1 LQRRYASE
9 FIGTLFLTFTPVAV
23 AGSAHTQ
30 TGGDASL
37 ATAAWAAGLAVVAMV
52 YALGPVS
59 AHFNPAVTL
68 GFALARRFP
77 ARYAIAYIT
86 MQLLGAV
93 AGAGLGVFFF
103 GAGYGTTTPALG
115 ETLRA
120 LAMEGVLTFFLMLV
134 VLAVACDTRI
144 SGAVPALAIGLLVV
158 VNIFIGGPL
167 SGAAMNPARALG
179 PALWAGGG
187 ALQTYWLYVIG
198 PCMGAALAALV
209 YNAVLRPADEW
220 ACHAPADLP
229 APSPRIT
236 APPPRPR
243 R

>member
-1 LQRRYASE
+1 MNRRYASE
-9 FIGTLFLTFTPVAV
+9 FVGTLFLVFTPVAV

-37 ATAAWAAGLAVVAMV
+37 ATAAWAPGLAVIAMV

-77 ARYAIAYIT
+77 ARYAFLYMV
-86 MQLLGAV
+86 MQFLGAV
-93 AGAGLGVFFF
+93 AGAGLGAFFF
-103 GAGYGTTTPALG
+103 GAGWGTTTPAID

-158 VNIFIGGPL
+158 VNIFIGGPI
-167 SGAAMNPARALG
+167 SGAAMNPARAFG
-179 PALWAGGG
+179 PAIWAGGR
-187 ALQTYWLYVIG
+187 ALAMYWLYVVG
-198 PCMGAALAALV
+198 PCAGAALAALV
-209 YNAVLRPADEW
+209 YNAFLRPADEW
-220 ACHAPADLP
+220 ACHAPSDLP
-229 APSPRIT
+229 
-236 APPPRPR
+236 PPPKRPKGR
-243 R
+243 LPDR